1 MDAHDFHEKMMLID
15 TELAKKGV
23 PVHERAFQAFPIAA
37 PDYNGPLMG
46 YGMDRSAYGEY
57 EGPNLLEKIHNWYK
71 QAYGKRAS
79 VSRDMGRIPVIIRED
94 IYLIRIPL
102 VYEISEINVLPLISG
117 LTPAMARRLS
127 ASGIDEIRD
136 KFNEGYKL
144 VREFEDLY
152 SQVGAEES
160 NGVEKKG
167 NPFLDSAMQ
176 DKDAAVAC
184 LDEEEE
190 IDTNASVFHSLQ
202 LAEEMLKAVLFHLS
216 DRSEEDI
223 NNKYRQGITDIYEAV
238 SNYAKI
244 PAPVSSEVNH
254 ISQYDISIRDSN
266 DQVSDSDAVEAYWAG
281 LRIGGFCATL
291 LSKLSNE
298 KRG

>member
-1 MDAHDFHEKMMLID
+1 MDAHEFNEKMKLID
-15 TELAKKGV
+15 EELVKKGV

-46 YGMDRSAYGEY
+46 YGIDRSAYGEY

-71 QAYGKRAS
+71 QVYGKRAS
-79 VSRDMGRIPVIIRED
+79 VSRDLGRIPVIIRED

-102 VYEISEINVLPLISG
+102 VYEISEINILPLISG

-127 ASGIDEIRD
+127 SSGFDEIRD

-152 SQVGAEES
+152 SQVGAEEM
-160 NGVEKKG
+160 NGAERKG
-167 NPFLDSAMQ
+167 NPFLDSAMR
-176 DKDAAVAC
+176 DKDAAAAC

-190 IDTNASVFHSLQ
+190 IDTNGSVFHSLQ
-202 LAEEMLKAVLFHLS
+202 LAEKMLKAVLFHLS
-216 DRSEEDI
+216 DMSEEDI
-223 NNKYRQGITDIYEAV
+223 SKKSKQGITDIYEEV

-244 PAPVSSEVNH
+244 PAPVSSEISR
-254 ISQYDISIRDSN
+254 ISQYKTDIRDSN
-266 DQVSDSDAVEAYWAG
+266 DQVSNSDAVEAYWAG

-291 LSKLSNE
+291 LSKE